1 MIPIVIDPSLVP
13 IALVGTGDTMRRRI
27 DWLQRGGAKHLTVF
41 AADQNLPAGVVQIS
55 RMPLAEE
62 IGQFRL
68 VWITGVDPA
77 EAIPLAKAARA
88 AGAIVNV
95 EDYMPYCDF
104 HTPALVRRGD
114 LLVAIST
121 AGKSPGLAMRLRAWL
136 ESQLGDE
143 WADRLE
149 TIARKRNAWRRK
161 PRDLEELATLTDAV
175 IDHKG
180 WLEPID
186 RAKHAHHVT
195 PAPHP
200 ANAAY

>member
-1 MIPIVIDPSLVP
+1 MIPIVIDPTLVP
-13 IALVGTGDTMRRRI
+13 IALVGSGESMRRRI
-27 DWLQRGGAKHLTVF
+27 DWLQQGGAKHLTVF
-41 AADQNLPAGVVQIS
+41 AADQGLPGTVVQIP
-55 RMPLAEE
+55 RMPTAEELIQFRIIWFTGIEPEVAVPLAES
-62 IGQFRL
+62 
-68 VWITGVDPA
+68 
-77 EAIPLAKAARA
+77 ARA
-88 AGAIVNV
+88 AGSLVNI

-161 PRDLEELATLTDAV
+161 PRNLEELATLTDAV

-180 WLEPID
+180 WLDPID
-186 RAKHAHHVT
+186 RSKHSHH
-195 PAPHP
+195 
-200 ANAAY
+200 ANASY